1 MLFDYNYNV
10 AFGPVLHFVLYFQ
23 LVGSY
28 IMRLRVRRKATFL
41 LLYLVIL
48 FLLTLQLYE
57 EYDILN
63 SQ

>member
-1 MLFDYNYNV
+1 MLFDYNYDV
-10 AFGPVLHFVLYFQ
+10 AFGSVLILFCIFSLWVN
-23 LVGSY
+23 

-41 LLYLVIL
+41 LLCLVIL
-48 FLLTLQLYE
+48 FFLTLQLYE